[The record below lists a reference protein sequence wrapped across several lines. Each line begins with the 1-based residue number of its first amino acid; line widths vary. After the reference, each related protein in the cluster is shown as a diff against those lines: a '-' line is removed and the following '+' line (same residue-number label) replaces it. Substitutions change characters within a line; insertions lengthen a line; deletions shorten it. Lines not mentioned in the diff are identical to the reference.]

1 MDDKPY
7 NQKSA
12 EMRETP
18 SPSPLDS
25 NFPSPTSD
33 TKPSAASRRS
43 YDTSTKPTIKKLQTN
58 RTSSATNSPI
68 GSRESSPVRPQL
80 RNTSAARS
88 GTPSRSRN
96 NSQDISPSRSTSNNH
111 PPSAAAIQRVLSA
124 QKTPTLNHVASEPSI
139 RAPIPQKPLVT
150 SEVRDGPRWPVSP
163 RIRSPPPRQ
172 PSLLSPRKTDQEL
185 PAVNVQ
191 RTSPAAE
198 QRAEGKSS
206 ADSEPEESLLAPGMR
221 TPARG
226 VSGGSSTLETVQEI
240 SQPNTPSFELDGA
253 IDRTFNGTPTLPSEQ
268 DLMDGASVDTLKRP
282 TLVTNESGS
291 ESGGKGD
298 NKMKNITS
306 TTSRPL
312 PPKAFSGPAA
322 GRGKPSG
329 EGSAKNMTV
338 ETETVSSIPQI
349 TLATGAGGLGANG
362 SLRAK
367 QSTETIRPRKEKK
380 KSRKAPSVTSGT
392 GEQLISRSRL
402 HHHHS
407 TRSIS
412 SAYSARSPDK
422 ACGQGPSPRKGSMDS
437 TSPERT
443 VSERSSRRPS
453 LNLYSA
459 SLLLTRQRP
468 ASSKADIFEAKVA
481 SAVDEANSSDSEET
495 FVYES
500 NPPEQERPRRFH
512 SRTPSATSMASQI
525 DARNG
530 LRSMMDSGS
539 HSVAMKKSMKFANSF
554 NPSGAEMS
562 TEDDGKGTARSN
574 LGRGS
579 AHHHFSRWG
588 RNGGNGHASLFDNE
602 SPFPNAAKSKFSSN
616 PSRQGSRP
624 TSPRVVNQARMSMS
638 GNANGKRTSPIS
650 SGYDLDD
657 AADDERTPLIPS
669 TIRSARSSRIRRG
682 GAPSSRH
689 VEHQRQN
696 RSIFARFA
704 GCMFV
709 SFLILSVVAGLVA
722 FMFATTQPLANVKVL
737 ALKNILA
744 SEQDVIL
751 DLQVVAQNPNLVAVT
766 IDSMDMVIFA
776 KSKYAGTDSE
786 WWAQPP
792 RKFSWRRG
800 FKQRRD
806 DPINDPPVDDDPNT
820 SPNLEIGHI
829 YDFESPLIFEGSPF
843 QRVSSISMGEMRIL
857 KPGNQTEPR
866 GSERWGRVLQHE
878 FDLIIRGTLKYTLP
892 LSSKARSVGV
902 EGRATVKPNAADQDP
917 DNVHVIDGTH
927 HLFD

>member
-1 MDDKPY
+1 MNDKSY
-7 NQKSA
+7 TQKPA

-18 SPSPLDS
+18 SPSPLDT
-25 NFPSPTSD
+25 NIPSPTSD
-33 TKPSAASRRS
+33 SKPFASSRRN
-43 YDTSTKPTIKKLQTN
+43 YDTSTKPTVKRLQTN
-58 RTSSATNSPI
+58 RASSATNSPI

-80 RNTSAARS
+80 RNPSAVRS
-88 GTPSRSRN
+88 GTPSRSRK
-96 NSQDISPSRSTSNNH
+96 NSQDISPSRSTSSQH
-111 PPSAAAIQRVLSA
+111 PPSAAAIQRGLSA
-124 QKTPTLNHVASEPSI
+124 QKLPTLNHVASEPSI

-150 SEVRDGPRWPVSP
+150 SEIRDGPRWPVSP

-172 PSLLSPRKTDQEL
+172 SSLLSPRKTEQEI
-185 PAVNVQ
+185 PAINVQ
-191 RTSPAAE
+191 RTSPTAE
-198 QRAEGKSS
+198 QRAEGKSA
-206 ADSEPEESLLAPGMR
+206 ADSESEENLLTPGMR

-253 IDRTFNGTPTLPSEQ
+253 IDTTTQGSPTLPTEQ
-268 DLMDGASVDTLKRP
+268 DLMDGASVETLKKP
-282 TLVTNESGS
+282 TIVTNESGS

-298 NKMKNITS
+298 NKMKN
-306 TTSRPL
+306 TTPTATRTG
-312 PPKAFSGPAA
+312 PPKSFSGPAA
-322 GRGKPSG
+322 ARGKPCG

-349 TLATGAGGLGANG
+349 ALATGAGGLANG

-392 GEQLISRSRL
+392 
-402 HHHHS
+402 
-407 TRSIS
+407 
-412 SAYSARSPDK
+412 
-422 ACGQGPSPRKGSMDS
+422 
-437 TSPERT
+437 
-443 VSERSSRRPS
+443 
-453 LNLYSA
+453 
-459 SLLLTRQRP
+459 

-530 LRSMMDSGS
+530 LRSMMDSS
-539 HSVAMKKSMKFANSF
+539 NHSVAMKKSMKFANSY
-554 NPSGAEMS
+554 NSAGQEMS

-574 LGRGS
+574 LGRGT

-602 SPFPNAAKSKFSSN
+602 SPFPNAAKSKFAAN
-616 PSRQGSRP
+616 PTRQGSRP
-624 TSPRVVNQARMSMS
+624 TSPRVVNTARMSMG
-638 GNANGKRTSPIS
+638 GNVNGRKTSPIS

-669 TIRSARSSRIRRG
+669 TIRSTRSSRIRRG
-682 GAPSSRH
+682 NAPSSRH
-689 VEHQRQN
+689 MEHQRN
-696 RSIFARFA
+696 DRSFIARFA

-709 SFLILSVVAGLVA
+709 SVLLLLVAAGLVA
-722 FMFATTQPLANVKVL
+722 FLFATTQPLGNVKVL
-737 ALKNILA
+737 ALRNILA
-744 SEQDVIL
+744 SEQDVII
-751 DLQVVAQNPNLVAVT
+751 DLQVTAQNPNLVAVT

-792 RKFSWRRG
+792 TKFSWRRG

-806 DPINDPPVDDDPNT
+806 DPINDPPMDDDPNT
-820 SPNLEIGHI
+820 NPNLEIGHI
-829 YDFESPLIFEGSPF
+829 YNFESPLIFEGSPF
-843 QRVSSISMGEMRIL
+843 KPTSSVSIGEMRIL
-857 KPGNQTEPR
+857 NPGNQTEPR

-878 FDLIIRGTLKYTLP
+878 FDLIVRGTLKYTLP
-892 LSSKARSVGV
+892 LSSKARSIGV

>member
-1 MDDKPY
+1 MDDKSY
-7 NQKSA
+7 TQKPA

-18 SPSPLDS
+18 SSSPLDS
-25 NFPSPTSD
+25 NIPSPTSD
-33 TKPSAASRRS
+33 SKPFASSRRN
-43 YDTSTKPTIKKLQTN
+43 YDTSTKPTVKRLQTN

-80 RNTSAARS
+80 RNPSAVRS
-88 GTPSRSRN
+88 GTPSRSRK
-96 NSQDISPSRSTSNNH
+96 NSQDISPSRSTSSQH
-111 PPSAAAIQRVLSA
+111 PPSAAAIQRGLSA
-124 QKTPTLNHVASEPSI
+124 QKLPTLNHVASEPSI

-150 SEVRDGPRWPVSP
+150 SEIRDGPRWPVSP

-172 PSLLSPRKTDQEL
+172 SSLLSPRKTEQEI
-185 PAVNVQ
+185 PAINVQ
-191 RTSPAAE
+191 RTSPTAE
-198 QRAEGKSS
+198 QRAEGKSA
-206 ADSEPEESLLAPGMR
+206 ADSESEENLLTPGMR

-253 IDRTFNGTPTLPSEQ
+253 IDTTTQGSPTLPTEQ
-268 DLMDGASVDTLKRP
+268 DLMDGASVETLKKP
-282 TLVTNESGS
+282 TIVTNESGS

-298 NKMKNITS
+298 NKMKS
-306 TTSRPL
+306 TTPTATRTG
-312 PPKAFSGPAA
+312 PPKSFSGPAA
-322 GRGKPSG
+322 ARGKPSG

-349 TLATGAGGLGANG
+349 ALATGAGGLANG

-392 GEQLISRSRL
+392 
-402 HHHHS
+402 
-407 TRSIS
+407 
-412 SAYSARSPDK
+412 
-422 ACGQGPSPRKGSMDS
+422 
-437 TSPERT
+437 
-443 VSERSSRRPS
+443 
-453 LNLYSA
+453 
-459 SLLLTRQRP
+459 

-512 SRTPSATSMASQI
+512 SRTPSTTSMASQI

-530 LRSMMDSGS
+530 LRSMMDSS
-539 HSVAMKKSMKFANSF
+539 NHSVAMKKSMKFANSY
-554 NPSGAEMS
+554 NSAGQEMS

-574 LGRGS
+574 LGRGT

-602 SPFPNAAKSKFSSN
+602 SPFPNAAKSKFAAN
-616 PSRQGSRP
+616 PTRQGSRP
-624 TSPRVVNQARMSMS
+624 TSPRVVNTARMSMG
-638 GNANGKRTSPIS
+638 GNVNGRKTSPIS

-669 TIRSARSSRIRRG
+669 TIRSTRSSRIRRG
-682 GAPSSRH
+682 NAPSSRH
-689 VEHQRQN
+689 MEHQRNN
-696 RSIFARFA
+696 RSFIARFA

-709 SFLILSVVAGLVA
+709 SLLLLLVAAGLVA
-722 FMFATTQPLANVKVL
+722 FLFATTQPLANVKVL
-737 ALKNILA
+737 ALRNILA
-744 SEQDVIL
+744 SEQDVII
-751 DLQVVAQNPNLVAVT
+751 DLQVTAQNPNLVAVT

-792 RKFSWRRG
+792 TKFSWRRG
-800 FKQRRD
+800 FKHRRD
-806 DPINDPPVDDDPNT
+806 DPINDPPMDDDPNT
-820 SPNLEIGHI
+820 NPNLEIGHI
-829 YDFESPLIFEGSPF
+829 YNFESPLIFEGSPF
-843 QRVSSISMGEMRIL
+843 KPTSSVSIGEMRIL

-878 FDLIIRGTLKYTLP
+878 FDLIVRGTLKYTLP
-892 LSSKARSVGV
+892 LSSKARSIGV

>member
-1 MDDKPY
+1 
-7 NQKSA
+7 
-12 EMRETP
+12 MRETP
-18 SPSPLDS
+18 SPSSPLDT
-25 NFPSPTSD
+25 NIPSPTSD
-33 TKPSAASRRS
+33 PRPPATTSRRT
-43 YDTSTKPTIKKLQTN
+43 YDPSTKPTVRRLQSH
-58 RTSSATNSPI
+58 RASSVTNSPI

-80 RNTSAARS
+80 RTASAARTS
-88 GTPSRSRN
+88 APSRSRK
-96 NSQDISPSRSTSNNH
+96 NSQDISPSRSASSQH
-111 PPSAAAIQRVLSA
+111 PPSAAALQRVLSA
-124 QKTPTLNHVASEPSI
+124 QKAPTLNHVASEPSI

-150 SEVRDGPRWPVSP
+150 SEIRDGPRWPVSP

-172 PSLLSPRKTDQEL
+172 SSLLSPRKTDQEL
-185 PAVNVQ
+185 PAINVQ
-191 RTSPAAE
+191 RTSPTAE
-198 QRAEGKSS
+198 QRAEGNPA
-206 ADSEPEESLLAPGMR
+206 ADNEPEENLLTPGMR

-253 IDRTFNGTPTLPSEQ
+253 IDSAPNGTPALPTEQ
-268 DLMDGASVDTLKRP
+268 NTMDGASAEILKSKP
-282 TLVTNESGS
+282 TIVTNESGS

-298 NKMKNITS
+298 TKMKSVTP
-306 TTSRPL
+306 TASRSG
-312 PPKAFSGPAA
+312 PPKSFSGPA
-322 GRGKPSG
+322 GRGKPPG

-349 TLATGAGGLGANG
+349 ALTTGPGGLGASG

-367 QSTETIRPRKEKK
+367 QSTETIRPRREKK
-380 KSRKAPSVTSGT
+380 KTRKAPSVTSGT
-392 GEQLISRSRL
+392 GEHSISRSRL

-407 TRSIS
+407 MRSIS

-422 ACGQGPSPRKGSMDS
+422 ACGQGPSPCKGSADPM
-437 TSPERT
+437 SPERK
-443 VSERSSRRPS
+443 VSEMSSRRPS
-453 LNLYSA
+453 LNLYGA
-459 SLLLTRQRP
+459 AVLLTRQRP

-530 LRSMMDSGS
+530 LRSMMDSS
-539 HSVAMKKSMKFANSF
+539 VHSVAMKKSMKFANSF
-554 NPSGAEMS
+554 NNATPEMS

-574 LGRGS
+574 LGRGT

-588 RNGGNGHASLFDNE
+588 RPGGNGHASLFDNE
-602 SPFPNAAKSKFSSN
+602 SPFPNAAKSKFSTN

-624 TSPRVVNQARMSMS
+624 TSPRVLNSARMSLG
-638 GNANGKRTSPIS
+638 GNGNGKKSSPITS
-650 SGYDLDD
+650 AYDLDD

-669 TIRSARSSRIRRG
+669 TVRSARSSRIRRG
-682 GAPSSRH
+682 GVLPSRH
-689 VEHQRQN
+689 MEHQRQN
-696 RSIFARFA
+696 RSFCARFA
-704 GCMFV
+704 GCLFV
-709 SFLILSVVAGLVA
+709 SLLILMVMSGAVA
-722 FMFATTQPLANVKVL
+722 FMFATTQPLSNVKVL

-744 SEQDVIL
+744 SEQDVII
-751 DLQVVAQNPNLVAVT
+751 DLQVMAKNPNLVAVT

-786 WWAQPP
+786 WWTQPSG
-792 RKFSWRRG
+792 RFSWRRG
-800 FKQRRD
+800 AKQRRD
-806 DPINDPPVDDDPNT
+806 DPIDDPPVGDDPNT
-820 SPNLEIGHI
+820 NPNLEIGHI

-843 QRVSSISMGEMRIL
+843 QHLTSVSLGEMRIL

-878 FDLIIRGTLKYTLP
+878 FDLIVRGTLKYTLP
-892 LSSKARSVGV
+892 LSSRARSVGV

-917 DNVHVIDGTH
+917 DDVHSIDETH

>member
-7 NQKSA
+7 IQRSA

-18 SPSPLDS
+18 SPSPLDT
-25 NFPSPTSD
+25 NIPSPTSD
-33 TKPSAASRRS
+33 PKSSTTASRRT
-43 YDTSTKPTIKKLQTN
+43 YDTSSRPTVRRLQTN

-80 RNTSAARS
+80 RNTTSAARS
-88 GTPSRSRN
+88 GTPSRSRK
-96 NSQDISPSRSTSNNH
+96 NSQDISPSRSTSNQY
-111 PPSAAAIQRVLSA
+111 PPSAAALQRVLSA
-124 QKTPTLNHVASEPSI
+124 QKTPHFNHVASEASI
-139 RAPIPQKPLVT
+139 RTPIPQKPLVT
-150 SEVRDGPRWPVSP
+150 SEVRDGARWPVSP
-163 RIRSPPPRQ
+163 RIRSPPPPRQ
-172 PSLLSPRKTDQEL
+172 NSLLSPRRTEPDF
-185 PAVNVQ
+185 PAINVQ
-191 RTSPAAE
+191 RTSPTAE
-198 QRAEGKSS
+198 PRVEGKSA
-206 ADSEPEESLLAPGMR
+206 ADSEPEENLLTPGMR

-253 IDRTFNGTPTLPSEQ
+253 IDGGPNGNPTLPTGQ
-268 DLMDGASVDTLKRP
+268 DLMDGASVDVLKKP
-282 TLVTNESGS
+282 VIITTNESGS

-298 NKMKNITS
+298 NKMKNITP
-306 TTSRPL
+306 TTSRPG
-312 PPKAFSGPAA
+312 PPKSFSGPSA

-349 TLATGAGGLGANG
+349 ALATGAGGLGANG

-380 KSRKAPSVTSGT
+380 KSRKAPSVASGT
-392 GEQLISRSRL
+392 
-402 HHHHS
+402 
-407 TRSIS
+407 
-412 SAYSARSPDK
+412 
-422 ACGQGPSPRKGSMDS
+422 
-437 TSPERT
+437 
-443 VSERSSRRPS
+443 
-453 LNLYSA
+453 
-459 SLLLTRQRP
+459 

-530 LRSMMDSGS
+530 LRSMMDNGS
-539 HSVAMKKSMKFANSF
+539 HSVAMKKSMKFANSSY
-554 NPSGAEMS
+554 NSAPQEMS
-562 TEDDGKGTARSN
+562 TEDDGKGTSRSN
-574 LGRGS
+574 LGRGT

-602 SPFPNAAKSKFSSN
+602 SPFPNAAKSKFSALPN
-616 PSRQGSRP
+616 RQGSRP
-624 TSPRVVNQARMSMS
+624 TSPRVVNSARMS
-638 GNANGKRTSPIS
+638 NANGKRTSPIS

-682 GAPSSRH
+682 NASSSRH
-689 VEHQRQN
+689 IEHQRQN
-696 RSIFARFA
+696 RSFFARFA
-704 GCMFV
+704 GCMFL
-709 SFLILSVVAGLVA
+709 SLLILLVVAGAVVFL
-722 FMFATTQPLANVKVL
+722 FATTQPLANVKVL

-744 SEQDVIL
+744 SEQDVII
-751 DLQVVAQNPNLVAVT
+751 DLQVIAQNPNLVAVT

-786 WWAQPP
+786 WWTQPSG
-792 RKFSWRRG
+792 RISMRRG
-800 FKQRRD
+800 TKQKRD
-806 DPINDPPVDDDPNT
+806 DPIDDPPLDDDPNT
-820 SPNLEIGHI
+820 NPNLEIGHI

-843 QRVSSISMGEMRIL
+843 QRISSVAVGEMRIL

-878 FDLIIRGTLKYTLP
+878 FELIVRGTLKYTLP

-902 EGRATVKPNAADQDP
+902 EGRVTVKPNAADQDP
-917 DNVHVIDGTH
+917 DNIHIIDGTH